1 MGQYNP
7 QVMIKNNVLYG
18 YLYGALLKII
28 LYDITSHKL
37 YHTLFL
43 ESKVTIRKMLAF
55 YDLYKFS
62 TASHK
67 YEA

>member
-1 MGQYNP
+1 MDIC
-7 QVMIKNNVLYG
+7 M
-18 YLYGALLKII
+18 ALLKII

-43 ESKVTIRKMLAF
+43 VSKVTIRKMLAF